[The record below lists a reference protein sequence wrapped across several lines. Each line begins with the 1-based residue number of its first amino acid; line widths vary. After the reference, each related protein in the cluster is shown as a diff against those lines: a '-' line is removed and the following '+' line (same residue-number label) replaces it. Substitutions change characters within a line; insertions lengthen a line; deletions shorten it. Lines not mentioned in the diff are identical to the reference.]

1 MIVFC
6 TFPCKGRVFIKDILI
21 YKMKGMYT
29 YLHKMKPLDLIILL
43 LTISLS
49 ACQDKQKGIIT
60 LLVKEWQGKQILF
73 PENMFFTRF
82 ASDTTNFVIP
92 TSDYKVLVFV
102 DSIGCTSCKLQ
113 LSRWKEFI
121 RYTDSISHKNVPFLF
136 CFQLGDQR
144 KIHSLLIREN
154 FDKPIYLDQSD
165 SLNQLNHFPKDIRFQ
180 VFLLDKNN
188 KVVVI
193 GNPICNSNVK
203 ELYLKEIIG
212 RQPVVP
218 NQTTVKVENELLLL
232 GTIPL
237 GKSKD
242 TLFTLANIGDR
253 PLVIIDVT
261 TTCGC
266 TQVWFDKHPALPGES
281 LHIKVRVTPENKGLF
296 DETITAKGNTNRLI
310 KLEVQGN
317 AL

>member
-1 MIVFC
+1 
-6 TFPCKGRVFIKDILI
+6 
-21 YKMKGMYT
+21 
-29 YLHKMKPLDLIILL
+29 MKPLDLIILL
-43 LTISLS
+43 LTIFLS
-49 ACQDKQKGIIT
+49 ACQDKQKEIIT

-73 PENMFFTRF
+73 PENMVFTRF

-121 RYTDSISHKNVPFLF
+121 RYTDSISQKNIPFLF
-136 CFQLGDQR
+136 FFQFDDQWE
-144 KIHSLLIREN
+144 IHSLLIREN
-154 FDKPIYLDQSD
+154 FDKPICLDRSD

-193 GNPICNSNVK
+193 GNPVHNPNVK
-203 ELYLKEIIG
+203 ELYLEEIS
-212 RQPVVP
+212 RKQPVAP
-218 NQTTVKVENELLLL
+218 IQTTVKVEKESLLLE
-232 GTIPL
+232 TIPL

-242 TLFTLANIGDR
+242 TLFTLVNTGDQ

-266 TQVWFDKHPALPGES
+266 AQTLFDKHPVQPGES
-281 LHIKVRVTPENKGLF
+281 LHIKVEVTPENKGLF
-296 DETITAKGNTNRLI
+296 DETITVKCNTNQLI
-310 KLEVQGN
+310 KLNIRGN
-317 AL
+317 TI

>member
-1 MIVFC
+1 
-6 TFPCKGRVFIKDILI
+6 
-21 YKMKGMYT
+21 
-29 YLHKMKPLDLIILL
+29 MKPLDLIILL
-43 LTISLS
+43 LTIFLS
-49 ACQDKQKGIIT
+49 TCQDKQKEIIT

-73 PENMFFTRF
+73 PENMVFTRF

-121 RYTDSISHKNVPFLF
+121 RYTDSISQKNIPFLF
-136 CFQLGDQR
+136 FFQFDDQWE
-144 KIHSLLIREN
+144 IHSLLIREN
-154 FDKPIYLDQSD
+154 FDKPICLDRSD

-193 GNPICNSNVK
+193 GNPVHNPNVK
-203 ELYLKEIIG
+203 ELYLEEIG
-212 RQPVVP
+212 RKQPVAP
-218 NQTTVKVENELLLL
+218 IQTTVKVEKESLLLE
-232 GTIPL
+232 TIPL

-242 TLFTLANIGDR
+242 TLFTLVNTGDQ

-266 TQVWFDKHPALPGES
+266 AQTLFDKHPVQPGES
-281 LHIKVRVTPENKGLF
+281 LHIKVGVTPENKGLF
-296 DETITAKGNTNRLI
+296 DETITVKCNTNQLI
-310 KLEVQGN
+310 KLNIRGN
-317 AL
+317 TI

>member
-1 MIVFC
+1 
-6 TFPCKGRVFIKDILI
+6 
-21 YKMKGMYT
+21 
-29 YLHKMKPLDLIILL
+29 MKPLDLIILL
-43 LTISLS
+43 LTIFLS
-49 ACQDKQKGIIT
+49 ACQDKQKEIIT

-73 PENMFFTRF
+73 PENMVFTRF

-121 RYTDSISHKNVPFLF
+121 RYTDSISQKNIPFLF
-136 CFQLGDQR
+136 FFQFDDQWE
-144 KIHSLLIREN
+144 IHSLLIREN
-154 FDKPIYLDQSD
+154 FDKPICLDRSD
-165 SLNQLNHFPKDIRFQ
+165 CLNQLNHFPKDIRFQ

-193 GNPICNSNVK
+193 GNPVHNPNVK
-203 ELYLKEIIG
+203 ELYLEEIS
-212 RQPVVP
+212 RKQPVAP
-218 NQTTVKVENELLLL
+218 IQTTVKVEKESLLLE
-232 GTIPL
+232 TIPL

-242 TLFTLANIGDR
+242 TLFTLVNTGDQ

-266 TQVWFDKHPALPGES
+266 AQTLFDKHPVQPGES
-281 LHIKVRVTPENKGLF
+281 LHIKVGVTPENKGLF
-296 DETITAKGNTNRLI
+296 DETITVKCNTNQLI
-310 KLEVQGN
+310 KLNIRGN
-317 AL
+317 TI

>member
-1 MIVFC
+1 M
-6 TFPCKGRVFIKDILI
+6 R
-21 YKMKGMYT
+21 
-29 YLHKMKPLDLIILL
+29 PLDLTILL
-43 LTISLS
+43 LTIFLS
-49 ACQDKQKGIIT
+49 ACQDKQKEIIT

-73 PENMFFTRF
+73 PENMVFTRF

-121 RYTDSISHKNVPFLF
+121 RYTDSISQKNIPFLF
-136 CFQLGDQR
+136 FFQFDDQWE
-144 KIHSLLIREN
+144 IHSLLIREN
-154 FDKPIYLDQSD
+154 FDKPICLDRSD

-193 GNPICNSNVK
+193 GNPVHNPNVK
-203 ELYLKEIIG
+203 ELYLEEIG
-212 RQPVVP
+212 RKQPVAP
-218 NQTTVKVENELLLL
+218 IQTTVKVEKESLLLE
-232 GTIPL
+232 TIPL

-242 TLFTLANIGDR
+242 TLFTLVNTGDQ

-266 TQVWFDKHPALPGES
+266 AQALFDKHPVQPGES
-281 LHIKVRVTPENKGLF
+281 LHIKVGVTPENKGLF
-296 DETITAKGNTNRLI
+296 DETITVKCNTNQLNKLNLRGNTI
-310 KLEVQGN
+310 
-317 AL
+317 

>member
-1 MIVFC
+1 
-6 TFPCKGRVFIKDILI
+6 
-21 YKMKGMYT
+21 
-29 YLHKMKPLDLIILL
+29 MKPLDLIILL
-43 LTISLS
+43 LTIFLS
-49 ACQDKQKGIIT
+49 ACQDKQKEIIT

-73 PENMFFTRF
+73 PENMVFTRF
-82 ASDTTNFVIP
+82 ASDTTNLVIP

-121 RYTDSISHKNVPFLF
+121 RYTDSISQKNIPFLF
-136 CFQLGDQR
+136 FFQFDDQWE
-144 KIHSLLIREN
+144 IHSLLIREN
-154 FDKPIYLDQSD
+154 FDKPICLDRSD

-193 GNPICNSNVK
+193 GNPVHNPNVK
-203 ELYLKEIIG
+203 ELYLEEIS
-212 RQPVVP
+212 RKQPVAP
-218 NQTTVKVENELLLL
+218 IQTTVKVEKESLLLE
-232 GTIPL
+232 TIPL

-242 TLFTLANIGDR
+242 TLFKLVNTGDQ

-266 TQVWFDKHPALPGES
+266 AQTLFDKHPVQPGES
-281 LHIKVRVTPENKGLF
+281 LHIKVGVTPENKGLF
-296 DETITAKGNTNRLI
+296 DETITVKCNTNQLI
-310 KLEVQGN
+310 KLNIRGN
-317 AL
+317 TI

>member
-1 MIVFC
+1 M
-6 TFPCKGRVFIKDILI
+6 R
-21 YKMKGMYT
+21 
-29 YLHKMKPLDLIILL
+29 PLDLTILL
-43 LTISLS
+43 LTIFLS
-49 ACQDKQKGIIT
+49 ACQDKQKEIIT

-73 PENMFFTRF
+73 PENMVFTRF

-121 RYTDSISHKNVPFLF
+121 RYTDSISQKNIPFLF
-136 CFQLGDQR
+136 FFQFDDQWE
-144 KIHSLLIREN
+144 IHSLLIREN
-154 FDKPIYLDQSD
+154 FDKPICLDRSD

-193 GNPICNSNVK
+193 GNPVHNPNVK
-203 ELYLKEIIG
+203 ELYLEEIS
-212 RQPVVP
+212 RKQPVAP
-218 NQTTVKVENELLLL
+218 IQTTVKVEKESLLLE
-232 GTIPL
+232 TIPL

-242 TLFTLANIGDR
+242 TLFKLVNTGDQ

-266 TQVWFDKHPALPGES
+266 AQTLFDKHPVQPGES
-281 LHIKVRVTPENKGLF
+281 LHIKVGVTPENKGLF
-296 DETITAKGNTNRLI
+296 DETITVKCNTNQLI
-310 KLEVQGN
+310 KLNIRGN
-317 AL
+317 TI

>member
-1 MIVFC
+1 
-6 TFPCKGRVFIKDILI
+6 
-21 YKMKGMYT
+21 
-29 YLHKMKPLDLIILL
+29 MKPLDLIILL
-43 LTISLS
+43 LTIFLS
-49 ACQDKQKGIIT
+49 ACQDKQKEIIT

-73 PENMFFTRF
+73 PENMVFTRF
-82 ASDTTNFVIP
+82 ASDTTNFVIL

-121 RYTDSISHKNVPFLF
+121 RYTDSISQKNIPFLF
-136 CFQLGDQR
+136 FFQFDDQWE
-144 KIHSLLIREN
+144 IHSLLIREN
-154 FDKPIYLDQSD
+154 FDKPICLDRSD

-193 GNPICNSNVK
+193 GNPVHNPNVK
-203 ELYLKEIIG
+203 ELYLEEIS
-212 RQPVVP
+212 RKQPVAP
-218 NQTTVKVENELLLL
+218 IQTTVKVEKESLLLE
-232 GTIPL
+232 TIPL

-242 TLFTLANIGDR
+242 TLFTLVNTGDQ

-266 TQVWFDKHPALPGES
+266 AQTLFDKHPVQPGES
-281 LHIKVRVTPENKGLF
+281 LHIKVGVTPENKGLF
-296 DETITAKGNTNRLI
+296 DETITVKCNINQLI
-310 KLEVQGN
+310 KLNVRGN
-317 AL
+317 TI

>member
-1 MIVFC
+1 M
-6 TFPCKGRVFIKDILI
+6 R
-21 YKMKGMYT
+21 
-29 YLHKMKPLDLIILL
+29 PLDLIILL
-43 LTISLS
+43 LTIFLS
-49 ACQDKQKGIIT
+49 ACQDKQKEIIT

-73 PENMFFTRF
+73 PENMVFTRF

-121 RYTDSISHKNVPFLF
+121 RYTDSISQKNIPFLF
-136 CFQLGDQR
+136 FFQFDDQWE
-144 KIHSLLIREN
+144 IHSLLIREN
-154 FDKPIYLDQSD
+154 FDKPICLDRSD

-193 GNPICNSNVK
+193 GNPVHNPNVK
-203 ELYLKEIIG
+203 ELYLEEIS
-212 RQPVVP
+212 RKQPVAP
-218 NQTTVKVENELLLL
+218 IQTTVKVEKESLLLE
-232 GTIPL
+232 TIPL

-242 TLFTLANIGDR
+242 TLFTLVNTGDQ

-266 TQVWFDKHPALPGES
+266 AQTLFDKHPVQPGES
-281 LHIKVRVTPENKGLF
+281 LHIKVGVTPENKGLF
-296 DETITAKGNTNRLI
+296 DETITVKCNTNQLI
-310 KLEVQGN
+310 KLNVRGKTI
-317 AL
+317 

>member
-1 MIVFC
+1 M
-6 TFPCKGRVFIKDILI
+6 R
-21 YKMKGMYT
+21 
-29 YLHKMKPLDLIILL
+29 PLDLIILL
-43 LTISLS
+43 LTIFLS
-49 ACQDKQKGIIT
+49 ACQDKQKEIIT
-60 LLVKEWQGKQILF
+60 LLVKEWQGKQILY
-73 PENMFFTRF
+73 PENMVFTRF

-121 RYTDSISHKNVPFLF
+121 RYTDSISQKNIPFLF
-136 CFQLGDQR
+136 FFQFDDQWE
-144 KIHSLLIREN
+144 IHSLLIREN
-154 FDKPIYLDQSD
+154 FDKPICLDRSD

-193 GNPICNSNVK
+193 GNPVHNPNVK
-203 ELYLKEIIG
+203 ELYLEEIS
-212 RQPVVP
+212 RKQPVAP
-218 NQTTVKVENELLLL
+218 IQTTVKVEKESLLLE
-232 GTIPL
+232 TIPL

-242 TLFTLANIGDR
+242 TLFTLVNTGDQ

-266 TQVWFDKHPALPGES
+266 AQTLFDKHPVQPGES
-281 LHIKVRVTPENKGLF
+281 LHIKVGVTPENKGLF
-296 DETITAKGNTNRLI
+296 DETITVKCNTNQLI
-310 KLEVQGN
+310 KLNIRGN
-317 AL
+317 TI

>member
-1 MIVFC
+1 M
-6 TFPCKGRVFIKDILI
+6 R
-21 YKMKGMYT
+21 
-29 YLHKMKPLDLIILL
+29 PLDLIILL
-43 LTISLS
+43 LTIFLS
-49 ACQDKQKGIIT
+49 ACQDKQKEIIT

-73 PENMFFTRF
+73 PENMVFTRF

-121 RYTDSISHKNVPFLF
+121 RYTDSISQKNIPFLF
-136 CFQLGDQR
+136 FFQFDDQWE
-144 KIHSLLIREN
+144 IHSLLIREN
-154 FDKPIYLDQSD
+154 FDKPICLDRSD

-193 GNPICNSNVK
+193 GNPVHNPNVK
-203 ELYLKEIIG
+203 ELYLEEIG
-212 RQPVVP
+212 RKQPVAP
-218 NQTTVKVENELLLL
+218 IQTTVKVEKESLLLE
-232 GTIPL
+232 TIPL

-242 TLFTLANIGDR
+242 TLFTLVNTGDQ

-266 TQVWFDKHPALPGES
+266 AQTLFDKHPVQPGES
-281 LHIKVRVTPENKGLF
+281 LHIKVGVTPENKGLF
-296 DETITAKGNTNRLI
+296 DETITVKCNTNQLI
-310 KLEVQGN
+310 KLNIRGN
-317 AL
+317 TI

>member
-1 MIVFC
+1 
-6 TFPCKGRVFIKDILI
+6 
-21 YKMKGMYT
+21 
-29 YLHKMKPLDLIILL
+29 MKPLDLIILL
-43 LTISLS
+43 LTIFLS
-49 ACQDKQKGIIT
+49 ACQDKQKEIIT

-73 PENMFFTRF
+73 PENMVFTRF

-121 RYTDSISHKNVPFLF
+121 RYTDSISQKNIPFLF
-136 CFQLGDQR
+136 CFQFDDQWE
-144 KIHSLLIREN
+144 IHSLLIREN
-154 FDKPIYLDQSD
+154 FDKPICLDRSD

-193 GNPICNSNVK
+193 GNPVHNPNVK
-203 ELYLKEIIG
+203 ELYLEEIS
-212 RQPVVP
+212 RKQPVAP
-218 NQTTVKVENELLLL
+218 IQTTVKVEKESLLLE
-232 GTIPL
+232 TIPL

-242 TLFTLANIGDR
+242 TLFTLVNTGDQ

-266 TQVWFDKHPALPGES
+266 AQTLFDKHPVQPGES
-281 LHIKVRVTPENKGLF
+281 LHIKVGVTPENKGLF
-296 DETITAKGNTNRLI
+296 DETITVKCNTNQLIKFNIRGNTI
-310 KLEVQGN
+310 
-317 AL
+317 

>member
-1 MIVFC
+1 M
-6 TFPCKGRVFIKDILI
+6 R
-21 YKMKGMYT
+21 
-29 YLHKMKPLDLIILL
+29 PLDLIILL
-43 LTISLS
+43 LTIFLS
-49 ACQDKQKGIIT
+49 ACQDKQKEIIT

-73 PENMFFTRF
+73 PENMVFTRF

-121 RYTDSISHKNVPFLF
+121 RYTDSISQKNIPFLF
-136 CFQLGDQR
+136 FFQFDDQWE
-144 KIHSLLIREN
+144 IHSLLIREN
-154 FDKPIYLDQSD
+154 FDKPICLDRSD

-193 GNPICNSNVK
+193 GNPVHNPNVK
-203 ELYLKEIIG
+203 ELYLEEIG
-212 RQPVVP
+212 RKQPVAP
-218 NQTTVKVENELLLL
+218 IQTTVKVEKESLLLE
-232 GTIPL
+232 TIPL

-242 TLFTLANIGDR
+242 TLSTLVNTGDQ

-266 TQVWFDKHPALPGES
+266 AQTLFDKHPVQPGES
-281 LHIKVRVTPENKGLF
+281 LHIKVGVTPENKGLF
-296 DETITAKGNTNRLI
+296 DETITVKCNTNQLI
-310 KLEVQGN
+310 KLNVRGN
-317 AL
+317 TI

>member
-1 MIVFC
+1 
-6 TFPCKGRVFIKDILI
+6 
-21 YKMKGMYT
+21 
-29 YLHKMKPLDLIILL
+29 MKPLDLIILL
-43 LTISLS
+43 LTIFLS
-49 ACQDKQKGIIT
+49 ACQDKQKEIIT

-73 PENMFFTRF
+73 PENMVFTRF

-121 RYTDSISHKNVPFLF
+121 RYTDSISQKNIPFLF
-136 CFQLGDQR
+136 FFQFDDQWE
-144 KIHSLLIREN
+144 IHSLLIREN
-154 FDKPIYLDQSD
+154 FDKPICLDRSD

-193 GNPICNSNVK
+193 GNPVHNPNVK
-203 ELYLKEIIG
+203 ELYLEEIS
-212 RQPVVP
+212 RKQPVAP
-218 NQTTVKVENELLLL
+218 IQTTVKVEKESLLLE
-232 GTIPL
+232 TIPL

-242 TLFTLANIGDR
+242 TLFTLVNTGDQ

-266 TQVWFDKHPALPGES
+266 AQTLFDKHPVQPGES
-281 LHIKVRVTPENKGLF
+281 LHIKVGVTPENKGLF
-296 DETITAKGNTNRLI
+296 DETITVKCNTNQLI
-310 KLEVQGN
+310 KLNVRGN
-317 AL
+317 TI

>member
-1 MIVFC
+1 
-6 TFPCKGRVFIKDILI
+6 
-21 YKMKGMYT
+21 MKS
-29 YLHKMKPLDLIILL
+29 LDLIILL
-43 LTISLS
+43 LTIFLS
-49 ACQDKQKGIIT
+49 ACQDKQKEIIT

-73 PENMFFTRF
+73 PENMVFTRF

-121 RYTDSISHKNVPFLF
+121 RYTDSISQKNIPFLF
-136 CFQLGDQR
+136 FFQFDDQWE
-144 KIHSLLIREN
+144 IHSLLIREN
-154 FDKPIYLDQSD
+154 FDKPICLDRSD

-193 GNPICNSNVK
+193 GNPVHNPNVK
-203 ELYLKEIIG
+203 ELYLEEIS
-212 RQPVVP
+212 RKQPVAP
-218 NQTTVKVENELLLL
+218 IQTTVKVEKESLLLE
-232 GTIPL
+232 TIPL

-242 TLFTLANIGDR
+242 TLFTLVNTGDQ

-266 TQVWFDKHPALPGES
+266 AQTLFDKHPVQPGES
-281 LHIKVRVTPENKGLF
+281 LHIKVGVTPENKGLF
-296 DETITAKGNTNRLI
+296 DETITVKCNTNQLIKFNIRGNTI
-310 KLEVQGN
+310 
-317 AL
+317 

>member
-1 MIVFC
+1 
-6 TFPCKGRVFIKDILI
+6 
-21 YKMKGMYT
+21 
-29 YLHKMKPLDLIILL
+29 MKPLDLIILL
-43 LTISLS
+43 LTIFLS
-49 ACQDKQKGIIT
+49 TCQDKQKEIIT

-73 PENMFFTRF
+73 PENMVFTRF

-121 RYTDSISHKNVPFLF
+121 RYTDSISQKNIPFLF
-136 CFQLGDQR
+136 FFQFDDQWE
-144 KIHSLLIREN
+144 IHSLLIREN
-154 FDKPIYLDQSD
+154 FDKPICLDRSD

-193 GNPICNSNVK
+193 GNPVHNPNVK
-203 ELYLKEIIG
+203 ELYLEEIS
-212 RQPVVP
+212 RKQPVAP
-218 NQTTVKVENELLLL
+218 IQTTVKVEKESLLLE
-232 GTIPL
+232 TIPL

-242 TLFTLANIGDR
+242 TLFTLVNTGDQ

-266 TQVWFDKHPALPGES
+266 AQTLFDKHPVQPGES
-281 LHIKVRVTPENKGLF
+281 LHIKVGVTPENKGLF
-296 DETITAKGNTNRLI
+296 DETITVKCNTNQLI
-310 KLEVQGN
+310 KLNVRGN
-317 AL
+317 TI

>member
-1 MIVFC
+1 M
-6 TFPCKGRVFIKDILI
+6 R
-21 YKMKGMYT
+21 
-29 YLHKMKPLDLIILL
+29 PLDLIILL
-43 LTISLS
+43 LTIFLS
-49 ACQDKQKGIIT
+49 ACQDKQKEIIT
-60 LLVKEWQGKQILF
+60 LLVKKWQGKQILF
-73 PENMFFTRF
+73 PENMVFTRF

-121 RYTDSISHKNVPFLF
+121 RYTDSISQKNIPFLF
-136 CFQLGDQR
+136 FFQFDDQWE
-144 KIHSLLIREN
+144 IHSLLIREN
-154 FDKPIYLDQSD
+154 FDKPICLDRSD

-193 GNPICNSNVK
+193 GNPVHNPNVK
-203 ELYLKEIIG
+203 ELYLEEIS
-212 RQPVVP
+212 RKQPVAP
-218 NQTTVKVENELLLL
+218 IQTTVKVEKESLLLE
-232 GTIPL
+232 TIPL

-242 TLFTLANIGDR
+242 TLFTLVNTGDQ

-266 TQVWFDKHPALPGES
+266 AQTLFDKHPVQPGES
-281 LHIKVRVTPENKGLF
+281 LHIKVGVTPENKGLF
-296 DETITAKGNTNRLI
+296 DETITVKCNTNQLI
-310 KLEVQGN
+310 KLNIRGN
-317 AL
+317 TI

>member
-1 MIVFC
+1 
-6 TFPCKGRVFIKDILI
+6 
-21 YKMKGMYT
+21 
-29 YLHKMKPLDLIILL
+29 MKPLDLIILL
-43 LTISLS
+43 LTIFLS
-49 ACQDKQKGIIT
+49 ACQDKRKEIIT

-73 PENMFFTRF
+73 PENMVFTRF

-121 RYTDSISHKNVPFLF
+121 RYTDSISQKNIPFLF
-136 CFQLGDQR
+136 FFQFDDQWE
-144 KIHSLLIREN
+144 IHSLLIREN
-154 FDKPIYLDQSD
+154 FDKPICLDRSD

-193 GNPICNSNVK
+193 GNPVHNPNVK
-203 ELYLKEIIG
+203 ELYLEEIS
-212 RQPVVP
+212 RKQPVAP
-218 NQTTVKVENELLLL
+218 IQTTVKVEKESLLLE
-232 GTIPL
+232 TIPL

-242 TLFTLANIGDR
+242 TLFTLVNTGDQ

-266 TQVWFDKHPALPGES
+266 AQTLFDKHPVQPGES
-281 LHIKVRVTPENKGLF
+281 LHIKVGVTPENKGLF
-296 DETITAKGNTNRLI
+296 DETITVKCNTNQLIKFNIRGNTI
-310 KLEVQGN
+310 
-317 AL
+317 

>member
-1 MIVFC
+1 
-6 TFPCKGRVFIKDILI
+6 
-21 YKMKGMYT
+21 
-29 YLHKMKPLDLIILL
+29 MKPLDLIILL
-43 LTISLS
+43 VTIFLS
-49 ACQDKQKGIIT
+49 ACQDKQKEIIT

-73 PENMFFTRF
+73 PENMVFTRF

-121 RYTDSISHKNVPFLF
+121 RYTDSISQKNIPFLF
-136 CFQLGDQR
+136 FFQFDDQWE
-144 KIHSLLIREN
+144 IHSLLIREN
-154 FDKPIYLDQSD
+154 FDKPICLDRSD

-193 GNPICNSNVK
+193 GNPVHNPNVK
-203 ELYLKEIIG
+203 ELYLEEIS
-212 RQPVVP
+212 RKQPVAP
-218 NQTTVKVENELLLL
+218 IQTTVKVEKESLLLE
-232 GTIPL
+232 TIPL

-242 TLFTLANIGDR
+242 TLFTLVNTGDQ

-266 TQVWFDKHPALPGES
+266 AQTLFDKHPVQPGES
-281 LHIKVRVTPENKGLF
+281 LHIKVGVTPENKGLF
-296 DETITAKGNTNRLI
+296 DETITVKCNTNQLI
-310 KLEVQGN
+310 KLNIRGN
-317 AL
+317 TI

>member
-1 MIVFC
+1 
-6 TFPCKGRVFIKDILI
+6 
-21 YKMKGMYT
+21 
-29 YLHKMKPLDLIILL
+29 MKPLDLIILL
-43 LTISLS
+43 LTIFLS
-49 ACQDKQKGIIT
+49 ACQDKQKEIIT

-73 PENMFFTRF
+73 PENMVFTRF

-121 RYTDSISHKNVPFLF
+121 RYTDSISQKNIPFLF
-136 CFQLGDQR
+136 FFQFADQWE
-144 KIHSLLIREN
+144 IHSLLIREN
-154 FDKPIYLDQSD
+154 FDKPICLDRSD

-193 GNPICNSNVK
+193 GNPVHNPNVK
-203 ELYLKEIIG
+203 ELYLEEIS
-212 RQPVVP
+212 RKQPVAP
-218 NQTTVKVENELLLL
+218 IQTTVKVEKESLLLE
-232 GTIPL
+232 TIPL

-242 TLFTLANIGDR
+242 TLFKLVNTGDQ

-266 TQVWFDKHPALPGES
+266 AQTLFDKHPVQPGES
-281 LHIKVRVTPENKGLF
+281 LHIKVGVTPENKGLF
-296 DETITAKGNTNRLI
+296 DETITVKCNTNQLI
-310 KLEVQGN
+310 KLNIRGN
-317 AL
+317 TI

>member
-1 MIVFC
+1 M
-6 TFPCKGRVFIKDILI
+6 R
-21 YKMKGMYT
+21 
-29 YLHKMKPLDLIILL
+29 PLDLIILL
-43 LTISLS
+43 LTIFLS
-49 ACQDKQKGIIT
+49 ACQDKQKEIIT

-73 PENMFFTRF
+73 PENMVFTRF

-121 RYTDSISHKNVPFLF
+121 RYTDSISQKNIPFLF
-136 CFQLGDQR
+136 FFQFDDQWE
-144 KIHSLLIREN
+144 IHSLLIREN
-154 FDKPIYLDQSD
+154 FDKPICLDRSD

-193 GNPICNSNVK
+193 GNPVHNPNVK
-203 ELYLKEIIG
+203 ELYLEEIS
-212 RQPVVP
+212 RKQPVAP
-218 NQTTVKVENELLLL
+218 IQTTVKVEKESLLLE
-232 GTIPL
+232 TIPL

-242 TLFTLANIGDR
+242 TLFKLVNTGDQ

-266 TQVWFDKHPALPGES
+266 AQTLFDKHPVQPGES
-281 LHIKVRVTPENKGLF
+281 LHIKVGVTPENKGLF
-296 DETITAKGNTNRLI
+296 DETITVKCNTNQLI
-310 KLEVQGN
+310 KLNIRGN
-317 AL
+317 TI

>member
-1 MIVFC
+1 
-6 TFPCKGRVFIKDILI
+6 
-21 YKMKGMYT
+21 
-29 YLHKMKPLDLIILL
+29 MKPLDLIILL
-43 LTISLS
+43 LTIFLS
-49 ACQDKQKGIIT
+49 ACQDKQKEIIT

-73 PENMFFTRF
+73 PENMVFTRF

-121 RYTDSISHKNVPFLF
+121 RYTDSISQKNIPFLF
-136 CFQLGDQR
+136 FFQFDDQWE
-144 KIHSLLIREN
+144 IHSLLIREN
-154 FDKPIYLDQSD
+154 FDKPICLDRSD

-193 GNPICNSNVK
+193 GNPVHNPNVK
-203 ELYLKEIIG
+203 ELYLEEIS
-212 RQPVVP
+212 RKQPVAP
-218 NQTTVKVENELLLL
+218 IQTTVKVEKESLLLE
-232 GTIPL
+232 TIPL

-242 TLFTLANIGDR
+242 TLFTLVNTGDQ

-266 TQVWFDKHPALPGES
+266 AQTLFDKHPVQPGES
-281 LHIKVRVTPENKGLF
+281 LHIKVGVKPENKGLF
-296 DETITAKGNTNRLI
+296 DETITVKCNTNQLI
-310 KLEVQGN
+310 KLNIRGN
-317 AL
+317 TI

>member
-1 MIVFC
+1 
-6 TFPCKGRVFIKDILI
+6 
-21 YKMKGMYT
+21 
-29 YLHKMKPLDLIILL
+29 MKPLDLIILL
-43 LTISLS
+43 LTIFLS
-49 ACQDKQKGIIT
+49 ACQDKQKEIIT

-73 PENMFFTRF
+73 PENMVFTRF

-121 RYTDSISHKNVPFLF
+121 RYTDSISQKNIPFLF
-136 CFQLGDQR
+136 FFQFDDQWE
-144 KIHSLLIREN
+144 IHSLLIREN
-154 FDKPIYLDQSD
+154 FDKPICLDRSD

-193 GNPICNSNVK
+193 GNPVHNPNVK
-203 ELYLKEIIG
+203 ELYLEEIG
-212 RQPVVP
+212 RKQPVAP
-218 NQTTVKVENELLLL
+218 IQTTVKVEKESLLLE
-232 GTIPL
+232 TIPL

-242 TLFTLANIGDR
+242 TLSTLVNTGDQ

-266 TQVWFDKHPALPGES
+266 AQTLFDKHPVQPGES
-281 LHIKVRVTPENKGLF
+281 LHIKVGVTPENKGLF
-296 DETITAKGNTNRLI
+296 DETITVKCNTNQLI
-310 KLEVQGN
+310 KLNVRGN
-317 AL
+317 TI

>member
-1 MIVFC
+1 
-6 TFPCKGRVFIKDILI
+6 
-21 YKMKGMYT
+21 
-29 YLHKMKPLDLIILL
+29 MKPLDLIILL
-43 LTISLS
+43 LTIFLS
-49 ACQDKQKGIIT
+49 ACQDKQKEIIT

-73 PENMFFTRF
+73 PENMVFTRF

-121 RYTDSISHKNVPFLF
+121 RYTDSISQKNIPFLF
-136 CFQLGDQR
+136 FFQFDDQWE
-144 KIHSLLIREN
+144 IHSLLIRES
-154 FDKPIYLDQSD
+154 FDKPICLDRSD

-193 GNPICNSNVK
+193 GNPVHNPNVK
-203 ELYLKEIIG
+203 ELYLEEIS
-212 RQPVVP
+212 RKQPVAP
-218 NQTTVKVENELLLL
+218 IQTTVKVEKESLLLE
-232 GTIPL
+232 TIPL

-242 TLFTLANIGDR
+242 TLSTLVNTGDQ

-266 TQVWFDKHPALPGES
+266 AQTLFDKHPVQPGES
-281 LHIKVRVTPENKGLF
+281 LHIKVGVTPENKGLF
-296 DETITAKGNTNRLI
+296 DETITVKCNTNQLI
-310 KLEVQGN
+310 KLNIRGN
-317 AL
+317 TI

>member
-1 MIVFC
+1 
-6 TFPCKGRVFIKDILI
+6 
-21 YKMKGMYT
+21 
-29 YLHKMKPLDLIILL
+29 MKPLDLIILL
-43 LTISLS
+43 LTIFLS
-49 ACQDKQKGIIT
+49 ACQDKQKEIIT

-73 PENMFFTRF
+73 PENMVFTRF

-121 RYTDSISHKNVPFLF
+121 RYTDSISQKNIPFLF
-136 CFQLGDQR
+136 FFQFDDQWE
-144 KIHSLLIREN
+144 IHSLLIREN
-154 FDKPIYLDQSD
+154 FDKPICLDRSD

-193 GNPICNSNVK
+193 GNPVHNPNVK
-203 ELYLKEIIG
+203 ELYLEEIS
-212 RQPVVP
+212 RKQPVAP
-218 NQTTVKVENELLLL
+218 IQTTVKVEKESLLLE
-232 GTIPL
+232 TIPL

-242 TLFTLANIGDR
+242 TLFTLVNTGDQ

-266 TQVWFDKHPALPGES
+266 AQTLFDKHPVQPGES
-281 LHIKVRVTPENKGLF
+281 LYIKVGVTPENKGLF
-296 DETITAKGNTNRLI
+296 DETITVKCNTNQLIKFNIRGNTI
-310 KLEVQGN
+310 
-317 AL
+317 

>member
-1 MIVFC
+1 
-6 TFPCKGRVFIKDILI
+6 
-21 YKMKGMYT
+21 
-29 YLHKMKPLDLIILL
+29 MKPLDLIILL
-43 LTISLS
+43 LTIFLS
-49 ACQDKQKGIIT
+49 ACQDKQKEIIT

-73 PENMFFTRF
+73 PENMVFTRF

-121 RYTDSISHKNVPFLF
+121 RYTDSISQKNIPFLF
-136 CFQLGDQR
+136 FFQFDDQWE
-144 KIHSLLIREN
+144 IHSLLIREN
-154 FDKPIYLDQSD
+154 FDKPICLDRSD

-193 GNPICNSNVK
+193 GNPVHNPNVK
-203 ELYLKEIIG
+203 ELYLEEIS
-212 RQPVVP
+212 RKQPVAP
-218 NQTTVKVENELLLL
+218 IQTTVKVEKESLLLE
-232 GTIPL
+232 TIPL

-242 TLFTLANIGDR
+242 TLFTLVNTGDQ

-261 TTCGC
+261 STCGC
-266 TQVWFDKHPALPGES
+266 AQTLFDKHPVQPGES
-281 LHIKVRVTPENKGLF
+281 LHIKVGVTPENKGLF
-296 DETITAKGNTNRLI
+296 DETITVKCNTNQLI
-310 KLEVQGN
+310 KLNIRGN
-317 AL
+317 TI

>member
-1 MIVFC
+1 M
-6 TFPCKGRVFIKDILI
+6 R
-21 YKMKGMYT
+21 
-29 YLHKMKPLDLIILL
+29 PLDLIILL
-43 LTISLS
+43 LTIFLS
-49 ACQDKQKGIIT
+49 ACQDKQKEIIT

-73 PENMFFTRF
+73 PENMVFTRF

-121 RYTDSISHKNVPFLF
+121 RYTDSISQKNIPFLF
-136 CFQLGDQR
+136 FFQFDDQWE
-144 KIHSLLIREN
+144 IHSLLIREN
-154 FDKPIYLDQSD
+154 FDKPICLDRSD

-193 GNPICNSNVK
+193 GNVHNPNVK
-203 ELYLKEIIG
+203 ELYLEEIS
-212 RQPVVP
+212 RKQPVAP
-218 NQTTVKVENELLLL
+218 IQTTVKVEKESLLLE
-232 GTIPL
+232 TIPL

-242 TLFTLANIGDR
+242 TLFTLVNTGDQ

-266 TQVWFDKHPALPGES
+266 AQTLFDKHPVQPGES
-281 LHIKVRVTPENKGLF
+281 LHIKVGVTPENKGLF
-296 DETITAKGNTNRLI
+296 DETITVKCNTNQLI
-310 KLEVQGN
+310 KLNIRGN
-317 AL
+317 TI

>member
-1 MIVFC
+1 
-6 TFPCKGRVFIKDILI
+6 
-21 YKMKGMYT
+21 
-29 YLHKMKPLDLIILL
+29 MKPLDLIILL
-43 LTISLS
+43 LTIFLS
-49 ACQDKQKGIIT
+49 ACQDKQKEIIT

-73 PENMFFTRF
+73 PENMVFTRF

-121 RYTDSISHKNVPFLF
+121 RYTDSISQKNIPFLF
-136 CFQLGDQR
+136 FFQFYDQWE
-144 KIHSLLIREN
+144 IHSLLIREN
-154 FDKPIYLDQSD
+154 FDKPICLDRSD

-193 GNPICNSNVK
+193 GNPVHNPNVK
-203 ELYLKEIIG
+203 ELYLEEIS
-212 RQPVVP
+212 RKQPVAP
-218 NQTTVKVENELLLL
+218 IQTTVKVEKESLLLE
-232 GTIPL
+232 TIPL

-242 TLFTLANIGDR
+242 TLFKLVNTGDQ

-266 TQVWFDKHPALPGES
+266 AQTLFDKHPVQPGES
-281 LHIKVRVTPENKGLF
+281 LHIKVGVTPENKGLF
-296 DETITAKGNTNRLI
+296 DETITVKCNTNQLI
-310 KLEVQGN
+310 KLNIRGN
-317 AL
+317 TI

>member
-1 MIVFC
+1 M
-6 TFPCKGRVFIKDILI
+6 R
-21 YKMKGMYT
+21 
-29 YLHKMKPLDLIILL
+29 PLDLIILL
-43 LTISLS
+43 LTIFLS
-49 ACQDKQKGIIT
+49 ACQDKQKEIIT

-73 PENMFFTRF
+73 PENMVFTRF

-121 RYTDSISHKNVPFLF
+121 RYTDSISQKNIPFLF
-136 CFQLGDQR
+136 FFQFYYQWE
-144 KIHSLLIREN
+144 IHSLLIREN
-154 FDKPIYLDQSD
+154 FDKPICLDRSD

-193 GNPICNSNVK
+193 GNPVHNPNVK
-203 ELYLKEIIG
+203 ELYLEEIS
-212 RQPVVP
+212 RKQPVAP
-218 NQTTVKVENELLLL
+218 IQTTVKVEKESLLLE
-232 GTIPL
+232 TIPL

-242 TLFTLANIGDR
+242 TLFTLVNTGDQ

-266 TQVWFDKHPALPGES
+266 AQTLFDKHPVQPGES
-281 LHIKVRVTPENKGLF
+281 LHIKVGVTPENKGLF
-296 DETITAKGNTNRLI
+296 DETITVKCNTNQLI
-310 KLEVQGN
+310 KLNIRGN
-317 AL
+317 TI

>member
-1 MIVFC
+1 M
-6 TFPCKGRVFIKDILI
+6 R
-21 YKMKGMYT
+21 
-29 YLHKMKPLDLIILL
+29 PLDLIILL
-43 LTISLS
+43 LTIFLS
-49 ACQDKQKGIIT
+49 ACQDKQKEIIT

-73 PENMFFTRF
+73 PENMVFTRF

-121 RYTDSISHKNVPFLF
+121 RYTDSISQKNIPLF
-136 CFQLGDQR
+136 FFQFDDQWE
-144 KIHSLLIREN
+144 IHSLLIREN
-154 FDKPIYLDQSD
+154 FDKPICLDRSD

-193 GNPICNSNVK
+193 GNPVHNPNVK
-203 ELYLKEIIG
+203 ELYLEEIS
-212 RQPVVP
+212 RKQPVAP
-218 NQTTVKVENELLLL
+218 IQTTVKVEKESLLLE
-232 GTIPL
+232 TIPL

-242 TLFTLANIGDR
+242 TLFTLVNTGDQ

-266 TQVWFDKHPALPGES
+266 AQTLFDKHPVQPGES
-281 LHIKVRVTPENKGLF
+281 LHIKVGVTPENKGLF
-296 DETITAKGNTNRLI
+296 DETITVKCNTNQLI
-310 KLEVQGN
+310 KLNIRGN
-317 AL
+317 TI

>member
-1 MIVFC
+1 
-6 TFPCKGRVFIKDILI
+6 
-21 YKMKGMYT
+21 
-29 YLHKMKPLDLIILL
+29 MKPLDLIILL
-43 LTISLS
+43 LTIFLS
-49 ACQDKQKGIIT
+49 ACQDKQKEIIT

-73 PENMFFTRF
+73 PENMVFTRF

-121 RYTDSISHKNVPFLF
+121 RYTDSISQKNIPFLF
-136 CFQLGDQR
+136 YFQFDDQCE
-144 KIHSLLIREN
+144 IHSLLIREN
-154 FDKPIYLDQSD
+154 FDKPICLDRSD

-193 GNPICNSNVK
+193 GNPVHNPNVK
-203 ELYLKEIIG
+203 ELYLEEIS
-212 RQPVVP
+212 RKQPVAP
-218 NQTTVKVENELLLL
+218 IQTTVKVEKESLLLE
-232 GTIPL
+232 TIPL

-242 TLFTLANIGDR
+242 TLFTLVNTGDQ

-266 TQVWFDKHPALPGES
+266 AQTLFDKHPVQPGES
-281 LHIKVRVTPENKGLF
+281 LHIKVGVTPENKGLF
-296 DETITAKGNTNRLI
+296 DETITVKCNTNQLI
-310 KLEVQGN
+310 KLNIRGN
-317 AL
+317 TI

>member
-1 MIVFC
+1 
-6 TFPCKGRVFIKDILI
+6 
-21 YKMKGMYT
+21 
-29 YLHKMKPLDLIILL
+29 MKPLDLIILL
-43 LTISLS
+43 LTIFLS
-49 ACQDKQKGIIT
+49 TCQDKQKEIIT

-73 PENMFFTRF
+73 PENMVFTRF

-121 RYTDSISHKNVPFLF
+121 RYTDSISQKNIPFLF
-136 CFQLGDQR
+136 FFQFDDQWE
-144 KIHSLLIREN
+144 IHSLLIREN
-154 FDKPIYLDQSD
+154 FDKPICLDRSD

-193 GNPICNSNVK
+193 GNPVHNPNVK
-203 ELYLKEIIG
+203 ELYLEEIS
-212 RQPVVP
+212 RKQPVAP
-218 NQTTVKVENELLLL
+218 IQTTVKVEKESLLLE
-232 GTIPL
+232 TIPL

-242 TLFTLANIGDR
+242 TLFTLVNTGDQ

-266 TQVWFDKHPALPGES
+266 AQTLFDKHPVQPGES
-281 LHIKVRVTPENKGLF
+281 LHIKVGVTPENKGLF
-296 DETITAKGNTNRLI
+296 DETITVKCNTNQLI
-310 KLEVQGN
+310 KLNIRGKTI
-317 AL
+317 

>member
-1 MIVFC
+1 
-6 TFPCKGRVFIKDILI
+6 
-21 YKMKGMYT
+21 MKT
-29 YLHKMKPLDLIILL
+29 LDLIILL
-43 LTISLS
+43 LTIFLS
-49 ACQDKQKGIIT
+49 ACQDKQKEIIT

-73 PENMFFTRF
+73 PENMVFTRF

-121 RYTDSISHKNVPFLF
+121 RYTDSISQKNIPFLF
-136 CFQLGDQR
+136 FFQFDDQWE
-144 KIHSLLIREN
+144 IHSLLIREN
-154 FDKPIYLDQSD
+154 FDKPICLDRSD

-193 GNPICNSNVK
+193 GNPVHNPNVK
-203 ELYLKEIIG
+203 ELYLEEIS
-212 RQPVVP
+212 RKQPVAP
-218 NQTTVKVENELLLL
+218 IQTTVKVEKESLLLE
-232 GTIPL
+232 TIPL

-242 TLFTLANIGDR
+242 TLFTLVNTGDQ

-266 TQVWFDKHPALPGES
+266 AQTLFDKHPVQPGES
-281 LHIKVRVTPENKGLF
+281 LHIKVGVTPENKGLF
-296 DETITAKGNTNRLI
+296 DETITVKCNTNQLI
-310 KLEVQGN
+310 KLNIRGN
-317 AL
+317 TI

>member
-1 MIVFC
+1 
-6 TFPCKGRVFIKDILI
+6 
-21 YKMKGMYT
+21 
-29 YLHKMKPLDLIILL
+29 MKPLDLIILL
-43 LTISLS
+43 FTIFLS
-49 ACQDKQKGIIT
+49 ACQDKQKEIIT

-73 PENMFFTRF
+73 PENMVFTRF

-113 LSRWKEFI
+113 LSSWKEFI
-121 RYTDSISHKNVPFLF
+121 RYTDSISQKNIPFLF
-136 CFQLGDQR
+136 FFQFDDQWE
-144 KIHSLLIREN
+144 IHSLLIREN
-154 FDKPIYLDQSD
+154 FDKPICLDRSD

-193 GNPICNSNVK
+193 GNPVHNPNVK
-203 ELYLKEIIG
+203 ELYLEEIS
-212 RQPVVP
+212 RKQPVAP
-218 NQTTVKVENELLLL
+218 IQTTVKVEKESLLLE
-232 GTIPL
+232 TIPL

-242 TLFTLANIGDR
+242 TLFTLVNTGDQ

-266 TQVWFDKHPALPGES
+266 AQTLFDKHPVQPGES
-281 LHIKVRVTPENKGLF
+281 LHIKVGVTPENKGLF
-296 DETITAKGNTNRLI
+296 DETITVKCNTNQLI
-310 KLEVQGN
+310 KLNIRGN
-317 AL
+317 TI

>member
-1 MIVFC
+1 
-6 TFPCKGRVFIKDILI
+6 
-21 YKMKGMYT
+21 
-29 YLHKMKPLDLIILL
+29 MKPLDLIILL
-43 LTISLS
+43 LTIFLS
-49 ACQDKQKGIIT
+49 ACQDKQKEIIT

-73 PENMFFTRF
+73 PENMVFTRF

-121 RYTDSISHKNVPFLF
+121 RYTDSISQKNIPFLF
-136 CFQLGDQR
+136 FFQFDDQWE
-144 KIHSLLIREN
+144 IHSLLIREN
-154 FDKPIYLDQSD
+154 FDKPICLDRSD

-193 GNPICNSNVK
+193 GNPVHNPNVK
-203 ELYLKEIIG
+203 ELYLEEIG
-212 RQPVVP
+212 RKHPVAP
-218 NQTTVKVENELLLL
+218 IQTTVKVEKESLLLE
-232 GTIPL
+232 TIPL

-242 TLFTLANIGDR
+242 TLFTLVNTGDQ

-266 TQVWFDKHPALPGES
+266 AQALFDKHPVQPGES
-281 LHIKVRVTPENKGLF
+281 LHIKVGVTPENKGLF
-296 DETITAKGNTNRLI
+296 DETITVKCNTNQLI
-310 KLEVQGN
+310 KLNVRGN
-317 AL
+317 TI

>member
-1 MIVFC
+1 M
-6 TFPCKGRVFIKDILI
+6 R
-21 YKMKGMYT
+21 
-29 YLHKMKPLDLIILL
+29 PLDLIILL
-43 LTISLS
+43 LTIFLS
-49 ACQDKQKGIIT
+49 ACQDKQKEIIT

-73 PENMFFTRF
+73 PENMVFTRF

-121 RYTDSISHKNVPFLF
+121 RYTDSISQKNIPFLF
-136 CFQLGDQR
+136 FFQFDDQWE
-144 KIHSLLIREN
+144 IHSLLIREN
-154 FDKPIYLDQSD
+154 FDKPICLDRSD
-165 SLNQLNHFPKDIRFQ
+165 SLNQLNHFPNDIRFQ

-193 GNPICNSNVK
+193 GNPVHNPNVK
-203 ELYLKEIIG
+203 ELYLEEIS
-212 RQPVVP
+212 RKQPVAP
-218 NQTTVKVENELLLL
+218 IQTTVKVEKESLLLE
-232 GTIPL
+232 TIPL

-242 TLFTLANIGDR
+242 TLFTLVNTGDQ

-266 TQVWFDKHPALPGES
+266 AQTLFDKHPVQPGES
-281 LHIKVRVTPENKGLF
+281 LHIKVGVTPENKGLF
-296 DETITAKGNTNRLI
+296 DETITVKCNTNQLI
-310 KLEVQGN
+310 KLNIRGN
-317 AL
+317 TI

>member
-1 MIVFC
+1 
-6 TFPCKGRVFIKDILI
+6 
-21 YKMKGMYT
+21 
-29 YLHKMKPLDLIILL
+29 MKPLDLIILL
-43 LTISLS
+43 LTIFLS
-49 ACQDKQKGIIT
+49 ACQDKQKEIIT

-73 PENMFFTRF
+73 PENMVFTRF

-121 RYTDSISHKNVPFLF
+121 RYTDSISQKNIPFLF
-136 CFQLGDQR
+136 FFF
-144 KIHSLLIREN
+144 REN
-154 FDKPIYLDQSD
+154 FDKPICLDRSD

-193 GNPICNSNVK
+193 GNPVHNPNVK
-203 ELYLKEIIG
+203 ELYLEEIS
-212 RQPVVP
+212 RKQPVAP
-218 NQTTVKVENELLLL
+218 IQTTVKVEKESLLLE
-232 GTIPL
+232 TIPL

-242 TLFTLANIGDR
+242 TLFTLVNTGDQ

-266 TQVWFDKHPALPGES
+266 AQTLFDKHPVQPGES
-281 LHIKVRVTPENKGLF
+281 LHIKVGVTPENKGLF
-296 DETITAKGNTNRLI
+296 DETITVKCNTNQLI
-310 KLEVQGN
+310 KLNIRGN
-317 AL
+317 TI

>member
-1 MIVFC
+1 
-6 TFPCKGRVFIKDILI
+6 
-21 YKMKGMYT
+21 
-29 YLHKMKPLDLIILL
+29 MKPLDLIILL
-43 LTISLS
+43 LTVSLS
-49 ACQDKQKGIIT
+49 ACQDKQKEAIT

-73 PENMFFTRF
+73 PENIVFTRF

-121 RYTDSISHKNVPFLF
+121 RYTDSISQKNIPFLF
-136 CFQLGDQR
+136 FFQFDDQWE
-144 KIHSLLIREN
+144 IHSLLIREN
-154 FDKPIYLDQSD
+154 FDKPICLDRSD

-193 GNPICNSNVK
+193 GNPVHNPNVK
-203 ELYLKEIIG
+203 ELYLEEIS
-212 RQPVVP
+212 RKQPVAP
-218 NQTTVKVENELLLL
+218 IQTTVKVEKESLLLE
-232 GTIPL
+232 TIPL

-242 TLFTLANIGDR
+242 TLFTLVNTGDQ

-266 TQVWFDKHPALPGES
+266 AQTLFDKHPVQPGES
-281 LHIKVRVTPENKGLF
+281 LHIKVGVTPENKGLF
-296 DETITAKGNTNRLI
+296 DETITVKCNTNQLI
-310 KLEVQGN
+310 KLNIRGN
-317 AL
+317 TI

>member
-1 MIVFC
+1 M
-6 TFPCKGRVFIKDILI
+6 R
-21 YKMKGMYT
+21 
-29 YLHKMKPLDLIILL
+29 PLDLIILL
-43 LTISLS
+43 LTIFLS
-49 ACQDKQKGIIT
+49 ACQDKQKEIIT

-73 PENMFFTRF
+73 PENMVFTRF

-92 TSDYKVLVFV
+92 TSGYKVLVFV

-121 RYTDSISHKNVPFLF
+121 RYTDSISQKNIPFLF
-136 CFQLGDQR
+136 FFQFDDQWE
-144 KIHSLLIREN
+144 IHSLLIREN
-154 FDKPIYLDQSD
+154 FDKPICLDRSD

-193 GNPICNSNVK
+193 GNPVHNPNVK
-203 ELYLKEIIG
+203 ELYLEEIS
-212 RQPVVP
+212 RKQPVAP
-218 NQTTVKVENELLLL
+218 IQTTVKVEKESLLLE
-232 GTIPL
+232 TIPL

-242 TLFTLANIGDR
+242 TLFTLVNTGDQ

-266 TQVWFDKHPALPGES
+266 AQTLFDKHPVQPGES
-281 LHIKVRVTPENKGLF
+281 LHIKVGVTPENKGLF
-296 DETITAKGNTNRLI
+296 DETITVKCNTNQLI
-310 KLEVQGN
+310 KLNIRGN
-317 AL
+317 TI